1 MIQMNKRKRRLSG
14 RMDSD
19 CFLVPFFHHRY
30 SNHPVIYDVLQSF
43 VSNWSVIGQWA
54 LNNSNLDGQVH
65 MLNGT
70 KAISL
75 DNRIR
80 VTTLLEPPFVYFD
93 NENETDLS
101 KLKGYG
107 IDFLKELSRLGG
119 FEYELNFV
127 KDSQYGGINE
137 TAGQWTGMIG
147 ELQRG
152 KLIWL

>member
-137 TAGQWTGMIG
+137 TTGQWTGMIG